1 MLKVLLAGGALGL
14 AAGFAPGPLLTMVI
28 SQTISHGFRE
38 GVKTAFSPIITD
50 LPIVLVST
58 LLVSGFY
65 GLKSVLGLVSMTGGL
80 LLVYLA
86 YENITVSQLGV
97 SGVIGKPRSLFK
109 GALINALSPHPYLFW
124 ITVGSPLLLA
134 AYAQSAMDAG
144 AFVVGFYSC
153 LIGAKIILAYMV
165 LRSHRFL
172 SGGAYRWLMRALGI
186 ALLIFAVFLFRDGF
200 ALLSE

>member
-50 LPIVLVST
+50 LPIVVVST
-58 LLVSGFY
+58 LLVSGIY
-65 GLKSVLGLVSMTGGL
+65 GLKSLLGLVSLAGGF

-86 YENITVSQLGV
+86 YENLTISQPGIP
-97 SGVIGKPRSLFK
+97 SGGGSPRSLFK
-109 GALINALSPHPYLFW
+109 GALVNALSPHPYLFW

-134 AYAQSAMDAG
+134 AYAQNAMNAG
-144 AFVVGFYSC
+144 AFVVGFYGC

-165 LRSHRFL
+165 LRSRRFL
-172 SGGAYRWLMRALGI
+172 SGGAYLWLMRALGI
-186 ALLIFAVFLFRDGF
+186 ALLIFAVFLFRDGLV
-200 ALLSE
+200 LLSE

>member
-65 GLKSVLGLVSMTGGL
+65 GLKSVLGLVSITGGL

-172 SGGAYRWLMRALGI
+172 SSGAYRWLMRALGI

-200 ALLSE
+200 VLLSE

>member
-65 GLKSVLGLVSMTGGL
+65 GLKSVLGLVSITGGL

-200 ALLSE
+200 VLLSE

>member
-65 GLKSVLGLVSMTGGL
+65 GLKSVLGLVSITGGL

-153 LIGAKIILAYMV
+153 LIGAKIILAYML

>member
-65 GLKSVLGLVSMTGGL
+65 GLKSVLGLVSIAGGL

-97 SGVIGKPRSLFK
+97 SDVIGKPRSLFK

-200 ALLSE
+200 VLLSE

>member
-65 GLKSVLGLVSMTGGL
+65 GLKSVLGLVSITGGL

-165 LRSHRFL
+165 LRSHRIL

>member
-65 GLKSVLGLVSMTGGL
+65 GLKSVLGLVSITGGL

-165 LRSHRFL
+165 LRFHRFL

-186 ALLIFAVFLFRDGF
+186 ALLIFAVFQFRDGF

>member
-14 AAGFAPGPLLTMVI
+14 AAGFSPGPLLTMVI

-65 GLKSVLGLVSMTGGL
+65 GLKSVLGLVSITGGL

-200 ALLSE
+200 VLLSE

>member
-65 GLKSVLGLVSMTGGL
+65 GLKSVLGLVSITGGL

-97 SGVIGKPRSLFK
+97 SDVIGKPRSLFK

-186 ALLIFAVFLFRDGF
+186 ALLIFAVFMFRDGF

>member
-65 GLKSVLGLVSMTGGL
+65 GLKSVLGLVSITGGL

-97 SGVIGKPRSLFK
+97 SDVIGKPRSLFK

>member
-65 GLKSVLGLVSMTGGL
+65 GLKSVLGLVSITGGL